1 MKLRRLTALAVV
13 ASMLLAT
20 GCWDLREMNQLAL
33 VMAVGVDK
41 ADTPGRVQVTVQ
53 IARPSARGKG
63 SGSENGGGQSVY
75 IATADGDTLFGAI
88 RNLAQFTSRRIMWA
102 HNNVVVIGESLAR
115 EDITPVID
123 FFTRNQELRMRTWI
137 AVARGTE
144 ARTIIAT
151 ATGMEDIPANSISAL
166 LRYSQLPGES
176 ARSEVADVTHAFF
189 AKDLNPIM
197 ATLVLRPRGLKPSA
211 QPAEEEPGMQ
221 AVLAGTA
228 IINKTH
234 LAGFVERETGRGLL
248 WVRGQMRNAVL
259 TIPCPKGKLGTMAV
273 EIRSPEI
280 TRQSRIVNRIPVIEI
295 NIQTEGWL
303 SEQGCPTPD
312 MRTTELKQYV
322 TDAMST
328 KIKAEIR
335 ATLDVLQ
342 QDLNTDAA
350 RYARIVHLQ
359 HPDWWRANSHR
370 WDEIF
375 PKIKTNITVSA
386 TIPKMSLYTRPMR
399 PNILGR

>member
-1 MKLRRLTALAVV
+1 MKLRRLAGAALV

-41 ADTPGRVQVTVQ
+41 AETPGRVQVTVQ

-137 AVARGTE
+137 AVARGAE
-144 ARTIIAT
+144 AKEILAT

-166 LRYSQLPGES
+166 LRYAQLPGES
-176 ARSEVADVTHAFF
+176 VRSEVADVTHAFF
-189 AKDLNPIM
+189 APDLNPVI
-197 ATLVLRPRGLKPSA
+197 ATLMLKPRGLSPTQQPSQA
-211 QPAEEEPGMQ
+211 EPGMQ

-228 IINKTH
+228 IINKTR
-234 LAGFVERETGRGLL
+234 LMGYAERETGRGLL
-248 WVRGQMRNAVL
+248 WLRAQMSNAVL
-259 TIPCPKGKLGTMAV
+259 TIPCPKGKPGTMAV
-273 EIRSPEI
+273 EIRSPKVR
-280 TRQSRIVNRIPVIEI
+280 RQSRIVGRTPVMQITVA
-295 NIQTEGWL
+295 TEGWL
-303 SEQGCPTPD
+303 SEQGCPTPTL
-312 MRTTELKQYV
+312 RTTDLKQYV
-322 TDAMST
+322 TQAMAA
-328 KIKAEIR
+328 KIEAEMR
-335 ATLDVLQ
+335 ATLDLLQ
-342 QDLNTDAA
+342 QDLKTDAA
-350 RYARIVHLQ
+350 RYARTVHMQ
-359 HPDWWRANSHR
+359 QPDWWRLNGAH

-375 PKIKTNITVSA
+375 PQVKTQISVSA
-386 TIPKMSLYTRPMR
+386 TITKMSLYTRPMR
-399 PNILGR
+399 AHTP